1 MKGPWTLPE
10 ARSALRSASTA
21 QREVEKQ
28 VRAAYR
34 DFAVKEETYRKAL
47 ALEIV
52 RLLAEDEVAW
62 TAANDLARGD
72 KKVAHLRMERD
83 IAEGVKEAI
92 TQAAWRRNQDR
103 KDAQR
108 FAEWSMRR
116 EIAEFHGEDP
126 DTPTYP
132 AAA

>member
-10 ARSALRSASTA
+10 ARNALRSASTA

-52 RLLAEDEVAW
+52 RLHAEDEVAW

-83 IAEGVKEAI
+83 IAEGSPPALHRRDAPYDAERHDLAR
-92 TQAAWRRNQDR
+92 AA
-103 KDAQR
+103 
-108 FAEWSMRR
+108 
-116 EIAEFHGEDP
+116 DP
-126 DTPTYP
+126 RGGDG
-132 AAA
+132 AARPLSARGISAA